1 MTLSVAAALT
11 LWVLPQATAAELA
24 SQPPRAASVQE
35 YEIGAEDIL
44 RITVYGHN
52 DLLQTVVVQSDGTFI
67 FPLVGRIKAEGLTPK
82 ELEQKLAI
90 LLGEGFIRNPQVT
103 VVVQEYRSKTV
114 FVVGEVARPGS
125 YPLSES
131 RTVVEILSRAGPM
144 LPSAGAEVVVVRPA
158 AAVGGPVLPES
169 AGAAGHEQAEVIRV
183 NMRDIQSGDLAQN
196 VTLRPHDTVFVPQA
210 PKVYVSGEV
219 RLPGAYPMAPGT
231 TVRQAISLA
240 GGFNE
245 EASTSRI
252 EVVRLVD
259 GKSRKVKVKLDDA
272 VQPGDTVVVKQKLF

>member
-1 MTLSVAAALT
+1 MTLAVAVALS
-11 LWVLPQATAAELA
+11 LLLPQAPAAE
-24 SQPPRAASVQE
+24 PPAPSGRAASVQG

-44 RITVYGHN
+44 RITVYGHT

-67 FPLVGRIKAEGLTPK
+67 FPLVGRIKGEGLTPK

-131 RTVVEILSRAGPM
+131 RTVVEILSRAGPL
-144 LPSAGAEVVVVRPA
+144 LPSAGGEVVVVRPA
-158 AAVGGPVLPES
+158 AAVSGPVLPDS
-169 AGAAGHEQAEVIRV
+169 AGGAGNGQAEVIRINV
-183 NMRDIQSGDLAQN
+183 RDIQSGDLAQN
-196 VTLRPHDTVFVPQA
+196 VVLRPHDTVFVPQA

-219 RLPGAYPMAPGT
+219 RLPGAYAMAPGT

-252 EVVRLVD
+252 EVVRLV
-259 GKSRKVKVKLDDA
+259 GGRSRKVKVKLDDA
-272 VQPGDTVVVKQKLF
+272 VEPGDTVVVKQKLF